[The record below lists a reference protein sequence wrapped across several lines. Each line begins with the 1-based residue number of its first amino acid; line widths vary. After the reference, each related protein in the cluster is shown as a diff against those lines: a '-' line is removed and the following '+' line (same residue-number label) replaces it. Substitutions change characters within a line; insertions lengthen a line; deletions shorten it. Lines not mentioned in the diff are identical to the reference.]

1 VAADEDS
8 VWKKSPIGVFQ
19 EVPDMYLY
27 AWSAVATAVLADDGF
42 ALRTYLEGFD
52 VEVRKEEACLDADA
66 TCAGSDIPEDM
77 VAREVEGL

>member
-1 VAADEDS
+1 VAADEDG
-8 VWKKSPIGVFQ
+8 VGKRIPIWGLQ

-66 TCAGSDIPEDM
+66 TCTGADIP
-77 VAREVEGL
+77 